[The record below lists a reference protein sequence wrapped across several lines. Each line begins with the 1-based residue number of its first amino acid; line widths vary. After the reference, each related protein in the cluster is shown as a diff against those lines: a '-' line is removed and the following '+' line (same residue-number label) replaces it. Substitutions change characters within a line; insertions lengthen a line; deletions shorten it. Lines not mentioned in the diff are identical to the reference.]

1 MQTRNRNRKTTR
13 NKGEPSVTSSSYLIT
28 CDRIDDDLSR
38 SDSLANVTTKTPVEE
53 LLSLEVIEEEDYN
66 KLMSVYEKV
75 SMPVSSEQQIAERIS
90 K

>member
-1 MQTRNRNRKTTR
+1 MQTRNKSRKSTR
-13 NKGEPSVTSSSYLIT
+13 GKGEHSVSSSSYLIT

-66 KLMSVYEKV
+66 KLMCVYDKV
-75 SMPVSSEQQIAERIS
+75 SKPMSSEQQIAERIS